1 MWQKLKDFYNK
12 THTDFSKGYVDPYEF
27 HKTFYQIMVNFKVA
41 DLSNENP
48 PSYFNQ
54 NAIIFMTGF
63 IAKILCI
70 ISFYH
75 GLMTFNLRLATEAGT
90 YAIVMA
96 YALLISSCTRRN
108 VPQYHNFLRAM
119 KEDFQFIC
127 TSGEKYRVPY
137 FSNQL
142 LTWKICIFA
151 CIFTA
156 SIAVGMVSFAFLSLF
171 YFLATYNE
179 EIGGSRPLLFP
190 FWLPN
195 VDFGETPVYEIAFM
209 FSNICAL
216 LYAYNYIFMIQT
228 QIVWIRQI
236 TSKVDIVIWS
246 IQDLLVDIHPA
257 RSEEE
262 SVYFS
267 YLIKAR
273 MRDILLHHQSM
284 YSLMEDYAVVY
295 KKMLMFE
302 QKCCGSV
309 VCLTAYCIAEA
320 FDAGEFQAIL
330 LLLCIGTTVLHFV
343 PCYFCTFLAVKV
355 SSVCDAC
362 WNIPFWKA
370 GPVIRPYM
378 VLIMQRSLRH
388 LPLQAAGFEDISIE
402 TFSKKMT
409 NAYSLF
415 NMLRQANI

>member
-1 MWQKLKDFYNK
+1 MWKKLKDFYNK

-27 HKTFYQIMVNFKVA
+27 HKTFYQILVNFKVA

-54 NAIIFMTGF
+54 NTIIFMTGF
-63 IAKILCI
+63 IAKVLCV

-90 YAIVMA
+90 YTIVMA
-96 YALLISSCTRRN
+96 YALLISSCTRKN

-119 KEDFQFIC
+119 KDDFHFIC
-127 TSGEKYRVPY
+127 TSGEKYRTQY
-137 FSNQL
+137 FRNQL

-156 SIAVGMVSFAFLSLF
+156 SIAVGMVSFAFLSLL
-171 YFLATYNE
+171 YFLATYKE

-195 VDFGETPVYEIAFM
+195 VDFGETPDQPTSTVSEPTCSSRRHPFTSMTCGPAIGPIDHYVGNGATQPTAPPTVEHLGMHDVSAHAAVI
-209 FSNICAL
+209 
-216 LYAYNYIFMIQT
+216 MIQT

-246 IQDLLVDIHPA
+246 IEDLLMDIHPA
-257 RSEEE
+257 TSEEE
-262 SVYFS
+262 SVYYS

-273 MRDILLHHQSM
+273 MRDILRHHQSM
-284 YSLMEDYAVVY
+284 YSLMEDYAIVY

-320 FDAGEFQAIL
+320 FDEGEFQAIL

-343 PCYFCTFLAVKV
+343 PCYFCTFLAVKCAMLV
-355 SSVCDAC
+355 
-362 WNIPFWKA
+362 
-370 GPVIRPYM
+370 G
-378 VLIMQRSLRH
+378 
-388 LPLQAAGFEDISIE
+388 
-402 TFSKKMT
+402 TFHSGT
-409 NAYSLF
+409 
-415 NMLRQANI
+415 RVP